1 MAEFGIF
8 TFVRLFLLKQVCYTD
23 LFVVIENSNTLLG
36 LHNLHL
42 SKAIFLKKKKI
53 DPLKLRQQKRT
64 TKNQTKKQTT
74 YQTKL
79 YSLRPLGEIRDVES
93 IG

>member
-42 SKAIFLKKKKI
+42 SKAIFLGYEKKI
-53 DPLKLRQQKRT
+53 DPLKIAL
-64 TKNQTKKQTT
+64 TKKNNKKPNKKTNNLSNKALLPST
-74 YQTKL
+74 
-79 YSLRPLGEIRDVES
+79 
-93 IG
+93 IGLNPRC

>member
-42 SKAIFLKKKKI
+42 SKAIFLGSEKKI

-79 YSLRPLGEIRDVES
+79 YSLRPLG
-93 IG
+93 